1 MKEVEVLTS
10 IDHPNI
16 VKIYEFFEDDA
27 HIYIVMEYLEGGE
40 LFNKIK

>member
-16 VKIYEFFEDDA
+16 VKIYEFFEDES